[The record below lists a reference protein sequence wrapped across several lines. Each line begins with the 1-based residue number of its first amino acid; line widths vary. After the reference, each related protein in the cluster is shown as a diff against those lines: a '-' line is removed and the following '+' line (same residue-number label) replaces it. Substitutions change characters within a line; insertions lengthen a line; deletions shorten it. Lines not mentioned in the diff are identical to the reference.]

1 MQVSLWIC
9 TVVYYFK
16 TVVVSIKI
24 ADVTSSPTSNK
35 DENATRPHLKGN
47 GSYFCMELLNI

>member
-9 TVVYYFK
+9 TVMYYFK

-35 DENATRPHLKGN
+35 DENATRPYLKGN
-47 GSYFCMELLNI
+47 RSYFCMELLNI